1 MFNEADFLYVSQKG
15 ILIVAFE
22 LIARGFFFTT
32 SHIVTARHSIVC
44 SNMQSVRTPWY
55 ADTYPDM
62 HVCGPIYILIPRYM
76 NVQSSVQM
84 HIVGARY
91 RVRTSPISR
100 A

>member
-1 MFNEADFLYVSQKG
+1 MVSG
-15 ILIVAFE
+15 GGGGVEGVCAN
-22 LIARGFFFTT
+22 GFTP
-32 SHIVTARHSIVC
+32 ITARHSIVC
-44 SNMQSVRTPWY
+44 SNMQSVRKPWY
-55 ADTYPDM
+55 ADIYPDM

-84 HIVGARY
+84 HIVGAKY

>member
-1 MFNEADFLYVSQKG
+1 
-15 ILIVAFE
+15 
-22 LIARGFFFTT
+22 
-32 SHIVTARHSIVC
+32 
-44 SNMQSVRTPWY
+44 MQSVRTPWY

-84 HIVGARY
+84 HIVGAKY

-100 A
+100 AVADPGIGRGGGGTGEGVARGVAK